1 MVAGQKRE
9 RPGLPPN
16 HMSPIAR
23 VAALAALVISLFGR
37 ASAGSA
43 QASSV
48 SSSEST
54 EQGEFRLHMEMNPIG
69 TEDYRLVA
77 GDSGVD
83 LTSTFGF
90 VDRGSPDTTR
100 LSLQAASDLLVR
112 RFSLTRRAPPSADT
126 RIAVERAGDSLMTSD
141 GERVTRRS
149 IPERYFTVAGY
160 APFAA
165 QQELVRYW
173 ATHGRP
179 DTLPL
184 LPNGAATIVA
194 GGSDTVR
201 VAEQDVVLQRYTV
214 GGVVWGYETLW
225 FDREMRLIGA
235 VTNEAGG
242 NHFEVIREGFEEV
255 LPLLVGSAVRAS
267 MTRLAALVP
276 ATPVPASIALIG
288 ATLIDGSG
296 VNPIP
301 DAVVVL
307 RRGRIVAAGPRR
319 RVAIPS
325 DATRIEVSG
334 KYLVPGLWDMH
345 AHYSQVDWG
354 PAYLGAGVTTV
365 RDVGNEFEFIKA
377 VRSAISSGRGLG
389 PRILAAGFIDGDSPT
404 AIGVR
409 RARTEEQAKRLVR
422 EYHRSGFEQIKL
434 YNSVPA
440 ALIPVICREA
450 HRLGMTVTGHIP
462 RSVTG
467 FEALADGMDQINHVS
482 FIRRMMAPA
491 DTLRPSF
498 ARGPVDLGSAEAQR
512 TIRVLLEHHVVLDPT
527 LAVFEMAT
535 HSADQPVASFEPGI
549 VMLPPQLAS
558 AIEHSGVPP
567 SDAAAAR
574 ATFEGLVAIV
584 GALHRAGVPIV
595 AGTDQQVPGHS
606 LHRELELYVRAG
618 FTPMEALQSATLVP
632 ARAMRLERE
641 SGTIAPGKRADL
653 VVLDRDP
660 LSDIANIRSVHLVI
674 AAGRPYDPTLLWRSA
689 GFSPEVKSE
698 K

>member
-1 MVAGQKRE
+1 
-9 RPGLPPN
+9 
-16 HMSPIAR
+16 MSILAW
-23 VAALAALVISLFGR
+23 VAAAAACIISLVGGPPAAVAQMR
-37 ASAGSA
+37 SAPSPGTA
-43 QASSV
+43 
-48 SSSEST
+48 
-54 EQGEFRLHMEMNPIG
+54 EQGDFRLHMEMNPIG
-69 TEDYRLVA
+69 TEHYELVA
-77 GDSGVD
+77 GDSGVE
-83 LTSTFGF
+83 LTTTFGF
-90 VDRGSPDTTR
+90 VDRGRPDTTR
-100 LSLQAASDLLVR
+100 LSLKAAPDLLVQ
-112 RFSLTRRAPPSADT
+112 RFSLTRHAPPTADT
-126 RIAVERAGDSLMTSD
+126 RITVDRAGDSLVTSD
-141 GERVTRRS
+141 GARVIRRS
-149 IPERYFTVAGY
+149 APKRYFTIAGY
-160 APFAA
+160 APFAV

-173 ATHGRP
+173 AMHGRP
-179 DTLPL
+179 DTLLL
-184 LPNGAATIVA
+184 LPDGAATIVA
-194 GGSDTVR
+194 GGRDTVR
-201 VAEQDVVLQRYTV
+201 VAGRDVALQRYTV

-225 FDREMRLIGA
+225 FDSKMRLVGA

-242 NHFEVIREGFEEV
+242 NHFEVIREAFEQA
-255 LPLLVGSAVRAS
+255 LPRLVGKAVRAS

-276 ATPVPASIALIG
+276 PTSAQGAIALIG
-288 ATLIDGSG
+288 GTLIDGSG
-296 VNPIP
+296 ADPIP

-307 RRGRIVAAGPRR
+307 RRHRIVAVGPRR
-319 RVAIPS
+319 SVVIPA

-409 RARTEEQAKRLVR
+409 RARTVEGAKRLVR
-422 EYHRSGFEQIKL
+422 EYHQSGFEQIKL

-440 ALIPVICREA
+440 ELIPIICSEA

-467 FEALADGMDQINHVS
+467 FEAIAAGMDQINHVS

-491 DTLRPSF
+491 DTVRPSF
-498 ARGPVDLGSAEAQR
+498 ARGPVDLGSPEARR

-558 AIEHSGVPP
+558 AIEQSGVPP

-574 ATFEGLVAIV
+574 STFDGLVAIV

-618 FTPMEALQSATLVP
+618 FTPMQALQSATMVP

-641 SGTIAPGKRADL
+641 SGSIASGKRADL

-660 LSDIANIRSVHLVI
+660 LADIANLRSVHLVI
-674 AAGRPYDPTLLWRSA
+674 AAGRPYDPRMLRRSA
-689 GFSPEVKSE
+689 GFRP
-698 K
+698 

>member
-1 MVAGQKRE
+1 MMKAVAW
-9 RPGLPPN
+9 L
-16 HMSPIAR
+16 
-23 VAALAALVISLFGR
+23 AALAGSLAL
-37 ASAGSA
+37 AQDGSGVHA
-43 QASSV
+43 PEA
-48 SSSEST
+48 
-54 EQGEFRLHMEMNPIG
+54 EQGQFQLHMEMNPIG
-69 TEDYRLVA
+69 TERYRLVA
-77 GDSGVD
+77 GDSGIE
-83 LTSTFGF
+83 LTTTFGF

-100 LSLQAASDLLVR
+100 VRLEAASDLAVR
-112 RFSLTRRAPPSADT
+112 RFSLARRAPPAADT
-126 RIAVERAGDSLMTSD
+126 RITVERAGDTLVGGD
-141 GERVTRRS
+141 GERMTRRAA
-149 IPERYFTVAGY
+149 PARYFTVAGY
-160 APFAA
+160 APFAV

-173 ATHGRP
+173 VTHGRP
-179 DTLPL
+179 DSLPL
-184 LPNGAATIVA
+184 LPAGEATIVA
-194 GGSDTVR
+194 GGRDTIR
-201 VAEQDVVLQRYTV
+201 AAGRLIPLERYTV

-225 FDREMRLIGA
+225 FDQEMRLAGA

-242 NHFEVIREGFEEV
+242 NHFEVVREGLEEA
-255 LPLLVGSAVRAS
+255 LPQLVGKGVRAS
-267 MTRLAALVP
+267 MARLAALVP
-276 ATPVPASIALIG
+276 AASMLPSIALIG

-296 VNPIP
+296 APPVR

-307 RRGRIVAAGPRR
+307 RGDRIAAVGPRDK
-319 RVAIPS
+319 VSIP
-325 DATRIEVSG
+325 AGAQRLELAG
-334 KYLVPGLWDMH
+334 KYLIPGLWDMH

-365 RDVGNEFEFIKA
+365 RDVGNEFEFITA
-377 VRSAISSGRGLG
+377 VRSAIAGGRGLG
-389 PRILAAGFIDGDSPT
+389 PRILVAGFIDGDSPV

-409 RARTEEQAKRLVR
+409 RARTVDQAKRLVQ

-462 RSVTG
+462 RAVTG
-467 FEALADGMDQINHVS
+467 FQALADGMDQINHVS

-491 DTLRPSF
+491 DTIRPSF
-498 ARGPVDLGSAEAQR
+498 ARGPVDLDSPDAR
-512 TIRVLLEHHVVLDPT
+512 HTIRVLLQRHVVLDPT

-549 VMLPPQLAS
+549 AMLPPQLAS

-574 ATFEGLVAIV
+574 STFDGLVAIV

-595 AGTDQQVPGHS
+595 AGTDQQVPGHT

-618 FTPMEALQSATLVP
+618 FTPMEALQSATLIP

-660 LSDIANIRSVHLVI
+660 LADISNTRGVRLVV
-674 AAGRPYDPTLLWRSA
+674 AAGRPYEPAVLWRSA
-689 GFSPEVKSE
+689 GFKPE
-698 K
+698 

>member
-1 MVAGQKRE
+1 MNAG
-9 RPGLPPN
+9 
-16 HMSPIAR
+16 AR
-23 VAALAALVISLFGR
+23 LAADLVCLVGLLSGAFPAAAQVSS
-37 ASAGSA
+37 ASAAGM
-43 QASSV
+43 V
-48 SSSEST
+48 E
-54 EQGEFRLHMEMNPIG
+54 EGGFRLHMEMNPIG
-69 TEDYRLVA
+69 TERYELVA

-83 LTSTFGF
+83 LTTTFGF

-100 LSLQAASDLLVR
+100 VSLNATPDLRVH
-112 RFSLTRRAPPSADT
+112 RFSLTRRAPPTADT
-126 RIAVERAGDSLMTSD
+126 RITIERARDSLVTSD
-141 GERVTRRS
+141 GERVTRRPA
-149 IPERYFTVAGY
+149 PERYFTVAGY
-160 APFAA
+160 APFAV

-184 LPNGAATIVA
+184 LPDGAATIVA
-194 GGSDTVR
+194 GGSDTMR
-201 VAEQDVVLQRYTV
+201 MAGRDVVLERYTV

-225 FDREMRLIGA
+225 FDRAVRLVGA

-255 LPLLVGSAVRAS
+255 LPQLVGKAVRAS

-276 ATPVPASIALIG
+276 ATASPAAIALIG
-288 ATLIDGSG
+288 GTLIDGSG
-296 VNPIP
+296 ADPMPN
-301 DAVVVL
+301 AVVVL
-307 RRGRIVAAGPRR
+307 RGERIVAAGPRGA
-319 RVAIPS
+319 VAIPG
-325 DATRIEVSG
+325 DATRIEVPG

-377 VRSAISSGRGLG
+377 VRAAISGGRGLG

-409 RARTEEQAKRLVR
+409 RARTAEEAKRLVR
-422 EYHRSGFEQIKL
+422 EYHQSGFEQIKL

-440 ALIPVICREA
+440 TLIPIICTEA

-491 DTLRPSF
+491 DTVRPAF
-498 ARGPVDLGSAEAQR
+498 ARGPVDLASAEAQR
-512 TIRVLLEHHVVLDPT
+512 TIRVLLERHVVLDPT
-527 LAVFEMAT
+527 LAVFEMAS
-535 HSADQPVASFEPGI
+535 HSADQTVASFEPGI
-549 VMLPPQLAS
+549 AMLPPQLAT

-574 ATFEGLVAIV
+574 STFEGLVAIV

-618 FTPMEALQSATLVP
+618 FSPMEALQSATLIP

-641 SGTIAPGKRADL
+641 SGTIESGKRADL
-653 VVLDRDP
+653 IVLDRDP
-660 LSDIANIRSVHLVI
+660 LANIANIRRVHLVI
-674 AAGRPYDPTLLWRSA
+674 AAGRPYDPTVLWRSA
-689 GFSPEVKSE
+689 GFRPETRGE
-698 K
+698 R